1 MSLCLDVK
9 RDLEMS
15 GDKRE
20 EIEMGGRDEE
30 MIGWEERV
38 VLASHKFM
46 LVDSMRS
53 LS

>member
-1 MSLCLDVK
+1 MGAWLSFGFGCN

-15 GDKRE
+15 GYKSE
-20 EIEMGGRDEE
+20 EIEIEE

-38 VLASHKFM
+38 VMASHKFK